1 MGFSLPADVT
11 VTKQQLEGQWVY
23 SFRHDGLGELGRIVL
38 QGLSTGQCHIVS
50 EVIGDPKDPMTE
62 KRQAILQPISEQL
75 TAALTSV
82 TGEGDQT
89 PLQSAPASPKAPREI
104 VESKLMPCDRC
115 GHNAAML
122 IFAYDAKTV
131 ADFENYAR
139 KMYVKYSDLNVPTW
153 IIGEAL
159 GTPGLGTPSRIL
171 KVWPH
176 RESIRKITPND
187 FNAELDELIANHCV

>member
-23 SFRHDGLGELGRIVL
+23 SFRHDALGELGRIVL

-75 TAALTSV
+75 TSALTSIS
-82 TGEGDQT
+82 GESDLAH
-89 PLQSAPASPKAPREI
+89 LQSAPASPTAPGEI
-104 VESKLMPCDRC
+104 VESKLIPCDRC

-122 IFAYDAKTV
+122 IFANDAKNV
-131 ADFENYAR
+131 ADFENCAR

-153 IIGEAL
+153 IIGEPV
-159 GTPGLGTPSRIL
+159 GIPGCGTPSKIV

-176 RESIRKITPND
+176 RESIRQITPND
-187 FNAELDELIANHCV
+187 FNAELDALKDNHCA

>member
-1 MGFSLPADVT
+1 VGFSLPADVT

-23 SFRHDGLGELGRIVL
+23 SFRHDDLGELGRIVL

-50 EVIGDPKDPMTE
+50 EVIGDPNDPMTA

-75 TAALTSV
+75 TSALTSV
-82 TGEGDQT
+82 SGEDDQI

-104 VESKLMPCDRC
+104 VESKLIPCDRC

-122 IFAYDAKTV
+122 IFSYDAKTD
-131 ADFENYAR
+131 ADFENCAR

-153 IIGEAL
+153 IIGEPV
-159 GTPGLGTPSRIL
+159 GIPGFGTPSKIV

-176 RESIRKITPND
+176 RESIRQITPND
-187 FNAELDELIANHCV
+187 FNAELDALIDNHCA